1 MHQLVP
7 ESVRCAA
14 CLFTDG
20 VRDRHWHVCADG
32 FVVVHRVLCKVLSV
46 KRSHLVQAVTTVR
59 QGGLFFNRLDV
70 LISVWCG
77 VHVEGERYVA
87 HRYAAQ

>member
-46 KRSHLVQAVTTVR
+46 EFNHLVHFVTTMR
-59 QGGLFFNRLDV
+59 QGDLLLNRLDV
-70 LISVWCG
+70 LISVVWRARG
-77 VHVEGERYVA
+77 SEK
-87 HRYAAQ
+87 

>member
-1 MHQLVP
+1 VHKLVP

-32 FVVVHRVLCKVLSV
+32 FVVVHGVFCKVLSV
-46 KRSHLVQAVTTVR
+46 EFNHLVHFVTTMR
-59 QGGLFFNRLDV
+59 QGGLLLNRLDV
-70 LISVWCG
+70 LISAVWRARG
-77 VHVEGERYVA
+77 SEK
-87 HRYAAQ
+87 